1 MSGWIFRILI
11 GVVILFLVEF
21 YFIKKSNWL
30 LKKSFPNINLKK
42 YRTGKVI
49 FLILLNLYP
58 TFLII
63 SFLYGLISAGRM
75 SPPDTSFFDYFL
87 VYPFWILFLLM
98 FQTGIYFLLLDILK
112 FIFYPLYKKRKQKI
126 DSVVAKFMFVILI
139 FFAVYIPA
147 RIVYDYK
154 NVSIRIVEFKKKN
167 LPAELNGFRI
177 TLISDIQA
185 DKYTDENR
193 LQNFIDKVN
202 STKPDIVLI
211 AGDFITSTPDY
222 IRESAE
228 YVAKIKSKCGI
239 YACVGDH
246 DNWAYRNDY
255 SRSLKEVSEALTE
268 KGIKFI
274 NNSKREIFVDS
285 SKICITF
292 ITNTYVEQV
301 NTNIL
306 DSLTRNDNNCDLKIF
321 LTHQPRRFLV
331 DKAVERN
338 YDLFLAGHTHGGQIT
353 LMFPFIYITPTM
365 FETSFIRGDFHFGN
379 MLMIVTRG
387 LGMSLAPI
395 RYNST
400 PEVTLIVLR
409 NKE

>member
-30 LKKSFPNINLKK
+30 LKKTFPKINFKKLK
-42 YRTGKVI
+42 TGKII
-49 FLILLNLYP
+49 FLVILNLYP
-58 TFLII
+58 AFLIS
-63 SFLYGLISAGRM
+63 SFLYGLITAGRM

-87 VYPFWILFLLM
+87 VYPFWFLFLLM
-98 FQTGIYFLLLDILK
+98 FQSGIYFLVIDILR
-112 FIFYPLYKKRKQKI
+112 FVFYPLYSKRKEKVNSLI
-126 DSVVAKFMFVILI
+126 AKFMFAILI
-139 FFAVYIPA
+139 FFAIYIPA

-167 LPAELNGFRI
+167 LSASLNGFKI
-177 TLISDIQA
+177 ALISDIQA

-202 STKPDIVLI
+202 STKPDLVLI

-222 IRESAE
+222 IKESAD
-228 YVAKIKSKCGI
+228 YVSKIKSGYGI

-246 DNWAYRNDY
+246 DNWAYRDDY
-255 SRSLKEVSEALTE
+255 VRSLKEVSAALTE
-268 KGIKFI
+268 KGINFI
-274 NNSKREIFVDS
+274 NNSKREILVDS

-301 NTNIL
+301 NKNVL
-306 DSLTRNDNNCDLKIF
+306 DSLTQNKEECNINIF
-321 LTHQPRRFLV
+321 LTHQPRKFLV
-331 DKAVERN
+331 DKAVQRN
-338 YDLFLAGHTHGGQIT
+338 YDFFLAGHTHGGQIT

-365 FETSFIRGDFHFGN
+365 FETSFIRGDFHFGE

-400 PEVTLIVLR
+400 PEITLIILKSER
-409 NKE
+409 